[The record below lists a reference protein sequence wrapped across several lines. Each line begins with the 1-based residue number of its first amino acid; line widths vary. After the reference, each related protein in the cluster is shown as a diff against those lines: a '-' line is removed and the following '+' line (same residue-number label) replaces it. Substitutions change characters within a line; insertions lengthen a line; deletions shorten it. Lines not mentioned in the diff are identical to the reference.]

1 MRVSRVLAA
10 ALSCG
15 LLTTIGIVA
24 GNAYAQQP
32 PPAVT
37 VAPAAIMDLRES
49 VDLTGKVVA
58 VQKVDI
64 RARVSGFLEKV
75 NFEDGQKV
83 SAGTVLY
90 QVEDGAYRAALQEID
105 GSIAAAEAQ
114 RDLAVLERDR
124 AQRLI
129 ATNTV
134 AQATL
139 DTANA
144 QVKKAEADI
153 LRLKGS
159 KQNAELNLSY
169 TKILAPFDGVVG
181 LTTVDVGALVAPDS
195 GSLVTLTRLDPIYVE
210 FPVATSLY
218 FSYRERVEKGEMS
231 SGANVSITLPNGTDY
246 PEKGTIDFVASTVS
260 QGTDTV
266 TVRAEFPNPGGTLL
280 DGTLVRVVLEQSD
293 PRDVLAVPQQ
303 AVQRD
308 QQGAFVMVVD
318 ANSKVELRRVDV
330 SRSSRGQAV
339 VAKGLKEGENV
350 ITEGVGKV
358 RPGIV
363 VDAVAATTTGG

>member
-169 TKILAPFDGVVG
+169 TKIPAPFDGVVG

-246 PEKGTIDFVASTVS
+246 PQKGTIDFVASTVS
-260 QGTDTV
+260 QGTDT

-293 PRDVLAVPQQ
+293 PQDVLAVPQQ